1 MKKILWI
8 LLCVAALTACSE
20 KKEEVV
26 FPLEMKVEKFAGVN
40 QDGVPITLSN
50 LKGKVW
56 VADFVFTHCDTVCSP
71 MTANMAQ
78 LQERLADEGVKAQLV
93 SFSIDPVQDQPDVL
107 KDYASLFQADF
118 SNWDLITGYD
128 QEFIESFANRSFMAP
143 AAKLEGSNQY
153 VHSTSFY
160 LVNQEGIVVQ
170 KYEGVAEQPFD
181 QIIKDIKSL
190 Q

>member
-1 MKKILWI
+1 MKKWLIV
-8 LLCVAALTACSE
+8 LLCAVFLTACTE

-26 FPLEMKVEKFAGVN
+26 FPLQMKVEKFAGVN
-40 QDGVPITLSN
+40 QNGAPITLSN

-56 VADFVFTHCDTVCSP
+56 VADFVFTNCDTVCSP
-71 MTANMAQ
+71 MTANMAE
-78 LQERLADEGVKAQLV
+78 LQRKLADEGVDARLV
-93 SFSIDPVQDQPDVL
+93 SFSIDPEQDLPEVL
-107 KDYASLFQADF
+107 KDYASGVQADF

-128 QEFIESFANRSFMAP
+128 QEFIESFANKSFMAP

-160 LVNQEGIVVQ
+160 LVNQDGVAVQ
-170 KYEGVAEQPFD
+170 KYEGASEPPYE

>member
-1 MKKILWI
+1 MKKILW
-8 LLCVAALTACSE
+8 LLLSVLVLAACSE
-20 KKEEVV
+20 KEEEVV

-56 VADFVFTHCDTVCSP
+56 VADFVFTNCDTVCSP

-78 LQERLADEGVKAQLV
+78 LQKQLADEGVDARLV
-93 SFSIDPVQDQPDVL
+93 SFSIDPEQDQPDVL
-107 KDYASLFQADF
+107 KNYAGSLQADF

-128 QEFIESFANRSFMAP
+128 QEFIESFANKSFMAP

-160 LVNQEGIVVQ
+160 LVNQDGVVVQ
-170 KYEGVAEQPFD
+170 KYEGAAEPPYEQM
-181 QIIKDIKSL
+181 IKDIKSL